1 MARTE
6 KSKVRLVGLAVLPWV
21 LAALAG
27 CTGRIGAPAS
37 SGPGGGTPGPGGT
50 MSGPGAPA
58 GPGTTAPPG
67 PTGGP
72 GNTFIDQDS
81 PALERLTNVEYSRA
95 VTDLLGEP
103 PDAATR
109 YSFPVDPTQH
119 GFDNNVALLQISST
133 HADRYATA
141 AESIATATLA
151 DATRRA
157 LVASCDLTTGGACLQ
172 TMITQLGRR
181 LYRRP
186 LTTDEVTGYTT
197 LAQAGAIA
205 SDPYSG
211 AATVIEAMLQS
222 PHFLYRVQLGVS
234 DPKRAG
240 IVGLTG
246 YELATRLSFLLL
258 GTTPTDALLDKAAAG
273 ALDTAAGA
281 SQVVMQML
289 ADPLARRGVKRFYEQ
304 WLPLDEVSGPTADA
318 ERIPHMGDT
327 VLAAD
332 LVQETSR
339 FIDDVLWDAGGAVPD
354 ILTSRYTF
362 VNANLAK
369 LYGLP
374 APAAAGTWQKVTFDM
389 SSTRA
394 GVLTQGSTLAA
405 GSHNGTT
412 SNTRR
417 GQMIRE
423 QLLCQDIPA
432 PPPGVNANLPPPTPG
447 ETEQQTFLRHTTDA
461 SCASCHNLMDPIGW
475 GLSGFDAAGV
485 ARTKDSNGQ
494 PISTAGKIN
503 GMTPPDFNGP
513 VELGQKLAASPEFK
527 ACFARQLFRYV
538 YGRVETP
545 ADEQGITE
553 LAGSFT
559 TAKWDLR
566 GGLAALLGSDGFRY
580 RNRGD
585 AP

>member
-1 MARTE
+1 MGCKGTIGR
-6 KSKVRLVGLAVLPWV
+6 SPGSP
-21 LAALAG
+21 AAPG
-27 CTGRIGAPAS
+27 GAA
-37 SGPGGGTPGPGGT
+37 PGGGAAGSGAGQPTGP
-50 MSGPGAPA
+50 S

-67 PTGGP
+67 PSGGP

-81 PALERLTNVEYSRA
+81 PALERLTNVEYSRT
-95 VTDLLGEP
+95 VTDVFGEA

-141 AESIATATLA
+141 AETIATATLA

-157 LVASCDLTTGGACLQ
+157 LVASCDLTTGAACLQ
-172 TMITQLGRR
+172 TLITHLGRR

-186 LTTDEVTGYTT
+186 LTADEVTGYTS
-197 LAQAGAIA
+197 LAQPGAIA
-205 SDPYSG
+205 SDPDSG
-211 AATVIEAMLQS
+211 PATVIEAMLQS
-222 PHFLYRVQLGVS
+222 PHFLYRVQLGVP

-240 IVGLTG
+240 IVGLSG

-258 GTTPTDALLDKAAAG
+258 GTTPSDALLDLAG
-273 ALDTAAGA
+273 SGGLDTAAGA
-281 SQVVMQML
+281 GQVVKQLL

-318 ERIPHMGDT
+318 ERVPHMGDT

-332 LVQETSR
+332 LVEETSR
-339 FIDDVLWDAGGAVPD
+339 FVDDVLWDAGGTVPD

-374 APAAAGTWQKVTFDM
+374 APTTAGAWQKVMFDA

-394 GVLTQGSTLAA
+394 GFLTQGSIMAA
-405 GSHNGTT
+405 GSHNDKP

-417 GQMIRE
+417 GQMVRE
-423 QLLCQDIPA
+423 QLLCQDVPA
-432 PPPGVNANLPPPTPG
+432 PPPGVNANLPPPTAG
-447 ETEQQTFLRHTTDA
+447 ETEQQTFARHTTDA
-461 SCASCHNLMDPIGW
+461 SCAACHTLMDPIGW

-494 PISTAGKIN
+494 PISTKGQIS

-513 VELGQKLAASPEFK
+513 VELGQKLAASPVFE
-527 ACFARQLFRYV
+527 ACFAKQLFRYV
-538 YGRVETP
+538 YGRVETTND
-545 ADEQGITE
+545 AAGITE
-553 LAGSFT
+553 LQTAFT
-559 TAKWDLR
+559 TASWDLR
-566 GGLAALLGSDGFRY
+566 GGLAALMGSDGFRY
-580 RNRGD
+580 RNKGD

>member
-1 MARTE
+1 MT
-6 KSKVRLVGLAVLPWV
+6 SLWMV
-21 LAALAG
+21 LACFG
-27 CTGRIGAPAS
+27 CKGTIG
-37 SGPGGGTPGPGGT
+37 GPGGPGAPGGPAT
-50 MSGPGAPA
+50 GGGAPSGGSAQPA

-67 PTGGP
+67 PSGGP

-81 PALERLTNVEYSRA
+81 PALERLTNVEYSRT
-95 VTDLLGEP
+95 VTDVFGEA

-141 AESIATATLA
+141 AETIATATLA
-151 DATRRA
+151 DPARRA
-157 LVASCDLTTGGACLQ
+157 LVASCDLTTGAACLQ
-172 TMITQLGRR
+172 TMITHLGRR

-186 LTTDEVTGYTT
+186 LTADEAAGYTS

-211 AATVIEAMLQS
+211 PATVIEAMLQS
-222 PHFLYRVQLGVS
+222 PYFLYRVQLGVP
-234 DPKRAG
+234 DPKRTG
-240 IVGLTG
+240 IVGLSG
-246 YELATRLSFLLL
+246 FELATRLSFLLL
-258 GTTPTDALLDKAAAG
+258 GTTPSDALLDQAAAG
-273 ALDTAAGA
+273 ALDTGAGA
-281 SQVVMQML
+281 AAVVKQL
-289 ADPLARRGVKRFYEQ
+289 LTDPLARQGVKRFYEQ

-327 VLAAD
+327 ALAAD
-332 LVQETSR
+332 MAEETSR
-339 FIDDVLWDAGGAVPD
+339 FIDDVWWDAGGAVPD

-374 APAAAGTWQKVTFDM
+374 APAATSQSADGWGKVTFDAI
-389 SSTRA
+389 STRA
-394 GVLTQGSTLAA
+394 GVLTQGSIMAA

-417 GQMIRE
+417 GQMVRE

-432 PPPGVNANLPPPTPG
+432 PPPGVNANLPPPQPN
-447 ETEQQTFLRHTTDA
+447 ETEQQTFARHTTDA
-461 SCASCHNLMDPIGW
+461 SCATCHTLMDPIGW
-475 GLSGFDAAGV
+475 GLSGFDAAGAV
-485 ARTKDSNGQ
+485 RTKDANGQ
-494 PISTAGKIN
+494 PISTKGQIN

-513 VELGQKLAASPEFK
+513 IELGQKLAASPEFK
-527 ACFARQLFRYV
+527 ACFAKQLFRYV
-538 YGRVETP
+538 YGRVETQ
-545 ADEQGITE
+545 ADAQGITE
-553 LAGSFT
+553 LQAAFT
-559 TAKWDLR
+559 TASWDLR
-566 GGLAALLGSDGFRY
+566 GGLAALVGSDGFRY
-580 RNRGD
+580 RNKGD